1 MNFSLKL
8 CDHFWP
14 WIEFCKL
21 INIFVYITEH
31 WNLFCGKPAAKIEGF
46 FKTCKVRISASLKI
60 ANYEAILKIVKL
72 FSENCEAQMLRNV
85 PLQFH
90 CERSIKNLYYTSK
103 HDKTF
108 LGRARKHTTQLFD
121 QKMLG
126 NKNYLLIA
134 NVIVTLFN
142 TRIDIWARQND
153 LIATRRP
160 L

>member
-1 MNFSLKL
+1 MKTSCKIISFCKIIIIFNNNFSLKL
-8 CDHFWP
+8 CGHFWP
-14 WIEFCKL
+14 RIEFCKL

-31 WNLFCGKPAAKIEGF
+31 C
-46 FKTCKVRISASLKI
+46 
-60 ANYEAILKIVKL
+60 EA
-72 FSENCEAQMLRNV
+72 FSENCKTQMLRNV
-85 PLQFH
+85 SPSPLQFH

-121 QKMLG
+121 QKMLRD
-126 NKNYLLIA
+126 KNYFLIA

-142 TRIDIWARQND
+142 TRIDILARQND